1 MKEKPEREIKLLVA
15 MPGVGKST
23 YAREYAKELKG
34 YNVLS
39 IDDITRERYLKR
51 NAESD
56 RHFSMDRIRMD
67 ENHEIVEEFYRRVRK
82 AVDNGENIII
92 DRCGK
97 TVGERARS
105 LDIAKYSDKFNYKTT
120 AIVLS
125 PPPEEEHIR
134 RLWRRSIME
143 DRFDAMNGVGIAKI
157 EPIKAG
163 EFDRVIQVGS
173 PPEKPLYWQY
183 RLDSEFPSL
192 LRSSGNG
199 EWQR

>member
-1 MKEKPEREIKLLVA
+1 MKPEREIKLLVA

-23 YAREYAKELKG
+23 YAREHAKELEG
-34 YNVLS
+34 YKVLS
-39 IDDITRERYLKR
+39 IDDVTRERYLKK

-67 ENHEIVEEFYRRVRK
+67 DDREIVEEFYRRVRK

-97 TVGERARS
+97 TVSERAMS
-105 LDIAKYSDKFNYKTT
+105 LNIARQSDKFNYKAT

-125 PPPEEEHIR
+125 PPPEEEHIK

-157 EPIKAG
+157 EPIKEG
-163 EFDRVIQVGS
+163 EFDRVVQIGS

-192 LRSSGNG
+192 LKNSGNDR
-199 EWQR
+199 WQR